1 MDGENVVNYAVTQLE
16 ATPGILRAF
25 IEGLGDVEATA
36 KPGPSSFSVAETI
49 AHLLHVETHCYQPRI
64 VMILEQEIPLIA
76 CYDAKRYEA
85 EGAYVGTSAREAL
98 RAFSAVRSTN
108 LSVLKSLS
116 IDRFARLGRHESVGL
131 FTLGELISECAA
143 HDLGHIRQIAVI
155 LRDTLYA
162 PAMGAFNE

>member
-1 MDGENVVNYAVTQLE
+1 MHGRNAVAYAVTQLE
-16 ATPGILRAF
+16 ATPRILQAL
-25 IEGLGDVEATA
+25 IEGLGDGETTA

-64 VMILEQEIPLIA
+64 AMILEQEIPLIA
-76 CYDAKRYEA
+76 TYDAKRYEA

-98 RAFSAVRSTN
+98 RAFSGVRSTN

-116 IDRFARLGRHESVGL
+116 IDRFDRCGRHETVGL
-131 FTLGELISECAA
+131 FTLRELIHECAA
-143 HDLGHIRQIAVI
+143 HDLGHIRQIAII

-162 PAMGAFNE
+162 PAMGAFKE